1 MPVRTLL
8 WTGRAP
14 SPALVTQLRAVGVVM
29 LGAGGRDASAAPAL
43 EVIATSSDVQRPRRR
58 AGSHPWIWVA
68 PGQPGAAATRDAISA
83 GAYDVIPAGTKPAA
97 IANRLAARL
106 AELEVE
112 EPVRPPASDLVT
124 DSPAGRRLLD
134 ELAQAAR
141 TSMPVLLS
149 GETGTGKE
157 IAARLLHSWSSR
169 RDKRFV
175 PINCA
180 AIPNDLLE
188 SELFGYAKGAF
199 SGAVQSYDGQLAAA
213 EGGSVFLDEVDDT
226 PLSFQVKL
234 LRVLEDRT
242 VSRLGENRWQK
253 VDFRILAATNRDLQP
268 LIARG
273 LFGAD
278 LFERLA
284 IVSIRLPPLRE
295 RLEDLP
301 ALVRHM
307 ILRFYKE
314 EPTARARHDVADA
327 TPEALQLL
335 ASHRWPGNV
344 RELRNVIFGALVR
357 KRAGKELLASDLLAP
372 LLRAHE
378 GIGDGIAHGAPG
390 ARGGAKASG
399 DAGPRAGGLAG
410 AIDAQAIEDSVAA
423 GDFNLRAAIEALERV
438 AVTAALGRTAGNAS
452 AAAALLGEVGRGDAS
467 DPGATVRA
475 MMRRLDIEPRG
486 RRRRA
491 RA

>member
-1 MPVRTLL
+1 MPARTLL
-8 WTGRAP
+8 WTGRPPA
-14 SPALVTQLRAVGVVM
+14 PALVTRLRAGGIALM
-29 LGAGGRDASAAPAL
+29 AGAAARDTSTVPTL
-43 EVIATSSDVQRPRRR
+43 EVIATTAEGQRPRRR
-58 AGSHPWIWVA
+58 AGSHPWIWLA
-68 PGQPGAAATRDAISA
+68 PGEPGAAATRDAITA
-83 GAYDVIPAGTKPAA
+83 GAYDVIPAAA
-97 IANRLAARL
+97 APETIAGRLAARL
-106 AELEVE
+106 AELEVPE
-112 EPVRPPASDLVT
+112 LPRPPASELVAE
-124 DSPAGRRLLD
+124 SAAGRRLLD

-157 IAARLLHSWSSR
+157 IAARLLHGWSSR

-253 VDFRILAATNRDLQP
+253 VDFRILAATNRDLRP

-278 LFERLA
+278 LYERLA

-295 RLEDLP
+295 RLEDMP

-307 ILRFYKE
+307 ISRFYKE
-314 EPTARARHDVADA
+314 EPAARARHDVADA

-344 RELRNVIFGALVR
+344 RELRNVVFGALVR

-372 LLRAHE
+372 LLRADV
-378 GIGDGIAHGAPG
+378 GIGDGARGARVAANAPG
-390 ARGGAKASG
+390 DARVAGA
-399 DAGPRAGGLAG
+399 AG
-410 AIDAQAIEDSVAA
+410 AIDAEAIEEAVAA
-423 GDFNLRAAIEALERV
+423 GDFNLREAIEGLERV
-438 AVTAALGRTAGNAS
+438 AVTAALGRSAGNAS
-452 AAAALLGEVGRGDAS
+452 AAAALLGEVGRGDAR

-491 RA
+491 ARG